1 MLSSTTTDR
10 PFLIAGESRM
20 GGNLAASAVHEFSD
34 RPPMA
39 FVGAKSVPANPL
51 PPDDL
56 WYVRLADWLPAP
68 QTQPRCGGSQPA
80 DGGTIFFE
88 DVDEFAAEFRAD
100 AGLGLQTIDPEPESE
115 QRVVLWM
122 REGDTTLRAVTIGGS
137 SPAKSTKRNPEWIES
152 SQEFEIPEEFQTSQT
167 VREHIP
173 VSKAEAASPLVV
185 WMLWANPLH
194 G

>member
-1 MLSSTTTDR
+1 
-10 PFLIAGESRM
+10 M

-68 QTQPRCGGSQPA
+68 QTQPRCGGSQQA

-88 DVDEFAAEFRAD
+88 DVDAFAAEFRAD

-122 REGDTTLRAVTIGGS
+122 RDGDTTLRAVTIGGS
-137 SPAKSTKRNPEWIES
+137 SPAKGTKRIPEWIES
-152 SQEFEIPEEFQTSQT
+152 PEEFELHEGFQTSQT

-173 VSKAEAASPLVV
+173 VYKAEAASPLSV